1 MREKI
6 GKMFSGRQGMDE
18 LSKALF
24 WCSLA
29 CMALSALTLGVL
41 NGVLSSIFSFLGFSQ
56 IILCFIRAFSRRL
69 GQREAENAA
78 YLAWLSRQR
87 SSLGHTRSA
96 AVRAGH
102 FKFFKCPGCGT
113 YIRVPRG
120 KGRRT
125 SSANAA
131 ICSTVKPEP
140 IL

>member
-87 SSLGHTRSA
+87 SKLGAYKERRRQS
-96 AVRAGH
+96 RD

-120 KGRRT
+120 KGRVHIKCKCGYMLYRKT
-125 SSANAA
+125 
-131 ICSTVKPEP
+131 
-140 IL
+140 

>member
-6 GKMFSGRQGMDE
+6 GKMFSGCQGMDE

-41 NGVLSSIFSFLGFSQ
+41 NGVLSSIFSFLGFFQ
-56 IILCFIRAFSRRL
+56 IILCFFRAFSRRL

-87 SSLGHTRSA
+87 SKLGAYKERRRQS
-96 AVRAGH
+96 RD

-120 KGRRT
+120 KGRLHIKCKCGYMLYRKT
-125 SSANAA
+125 
-131 ICSTVKPEP
+131 
-140 IL
+140 

>member
-18 LSKALF
+18 LSKVLF

-56 IILCFIRAFSRRL
+56 IILCFFRAFSRRL

-87 SSLGHTRSA
+87 SKLGAYKERRRQS
-96 AVRAGH
+96 RD

-120 KGRRT
+120 KGRLHIKCKCGYMLYRKT
-125 SSANAA
+125 
-131 ICSTVKPEP
+131 
-140 IL
+140 